1 MKKIVET
8 VYEVQTETDDLG
20 STLTEVLKVNS
31 ELKEE
36 LLDLKSRSMR
46 DNQIFRNAEE

>member
-1 MKKIVET
+1 MSDVK
-8 VYEVQTETDDLG
+8 TETDDLR
-20 STLTEVLKVNS
+20 STLTEVLKVNG

-46 DNQIFRNAEE
+46 EQSYI